1 MDIIVTQF
9 KWVMLAGGLA
19 TLTMLQAAI
28 APRAAFRTMF
38 GDEPAEPLTLLLA
51 RNWGV
56 LVALTG
62 AMLLWG
68 AFHPEVR
75 TLVLLVAGVSK
86 LAFIG
91 LVLSHPPYRR
101 KAIVPLMVDGLLV
114 ALFAVYLVATL

>member
-114 ALFAVYLVATL
+114 ALFAAYLVATL